1 MYRETE
7 LRSLYD
13 RLKAQYP
20 QYQLDFSGDCLTI
33 ARLRSRAVIN
43 CEGAKLYT
51 GETLYDQFT
60 SEEVNNPDDLYEL
73 IELFF
78 LELQRSGMESGNE
91 TYRSA
96 QKQAARG
103 TTRLMLSMSLFLTIC
118 LVSLL
123 ITRNRWWI
131 APILILPFVSFVPL
145 ALIHKRAFQ
154 THWVCPTCGEALPL
168 DKQSRFPKMEYV
180 FQCPCCGQILE
191 QPSELEP
198 VHPESTM
205 PKKQLEPSC
214 DLPKPGKKWPCLLAG
229 SITAALSLFLFP
241 LLFVSDEPLDPL
253 GVGIAAALLLLLIGL
268 GMVLIFCRH
277 RELEAIRQPIV
288 AVRER
293 NIVTVFGMILWL
305 LGFIM
310 MLLSVIVSGTPPFE
324 AVYTIVTASIGLPFM
339 VLGIWMLSAGRSRSL
354 LIFQDN
360 SVLYTSSFG
369 KQKMF
374 APGQITAVQLTASRS
389 IRLLDS
395 NGKKLVSVE
404 TNMKGIPRLAEW
416 IECLDLAAS
425 LTHAMEKQAEQEAK
439 AEGTVQWREE
449 YRTRWHA
456 HMKAVRAGKWLVLL
470 FFAAGTLAP
479 LPLALFADIKFRAA
493 MAIAAIAPIPF
504 LVFCIVFAPV
514 LLFDDPPK
522 NATPEWNTMHIKM
535 PLIPSMLLALLY
547 MGQVHYF
554 WEGWVLQEVDDSWF
568 SLVRI
573 LVIGVFLTVMLLVR
587 TPKRLRLGAG
597 FFMGLIG
604 FCTAFGFHYYINTAL
619 CGPARHYPAV
629 IADSH
634 AGDPDDEEDHC
645 TLTVIMDDGRKADLA
660 VLREIYEQAL
670 RGEPFDLCHWE
681 SPLGAAFLDIHAPK
695 EDDEE

>member
-1 MYRETE
+1 MYREAE
-7 LRSLYD
+7 LEALYN
-13 RLKAQYP
+13 RLKSQYP
-20 QYQLDFSGDCLTI
+20 QYQMEFSSDCLTI
-33 ARLRSRAVIN
+33 TRLHSKAVIN

-60 SEEVNNPDDLYEL
+60 SDEVSNPDDLYEL
-73 IELFF
+73 IELFL
-78 LELQRSGMESGNE
+78 LELQRSGMECGNE

-96 QKQAARG
+96 QKQAARFS
-103 TTRLMLSMSLFLTIC
+103 TRLMLSISLFLTVC

-123 ITRNRWWI
+123 ITGNRWWTV
-131 APILILPFVSFVPL
+131 PIFILPFASFVPL

-154 THWVCPTCGEALPL
+154 THWVCPACGQALPL
-168 DKQSRFPKMEYV
+168 DKKSRFPKMEYV
-180 FQCPCCGQILE
+180 FECPCCGQILE
-191 QPSELEP
+191 QTPEIEPFHSEN
-198 VHPESTM
+198 ST
-205 PKKQLEPSC
+205 PKNQLEPAH

-229 SITAALSLFLFP
+229 GITTALSLFLFP

-253 GVGIAAALLLLLIGL
+253 GVGVAATLLLGLIGL
-268 GMVLIFCRH
+268 GLVLIFCRH
-277 RELEAIRQPIV
+277 AELEIIRKPMV

-293 NIVTVFGMILWL
+293 TIVTILGMILWL

-310 MLLSVIVSGTPPFE
+310 MILSVIVSGTPPFE

-339 VLGIWMLSAGRSRSL
+339 ALGIWMLLAGRNRSL

-369 KQKMF
+369 KQKLF
-374 APGQITAVQLTASRS
+374 APGQIAAVQLTASRS

-395 NGKKLVSVE
+395 NGKKLASVE

-416 IECLDLAAS
+416 IECSDLAAS
-425 LTHAMEKQAEQEAK
+425 LTPAMEKQAKQEAK

-449 YRTRWHA
+449 YRTCWHA
-456 HMKAVRAGKWLVLL
+456 HMKAIRIGRWLVLL

-479 LPLALFADIKFRAA
+479 LPLALFAHIKFRAA

-504 LVFCIVFAPV
+504 LAFCIIFAPV
-514 LLFDDPPK
+514 LLFDDPPR
-522 NATPEWNTMHIKM
+522 NATPEWNAMHIKM
-535 PLIPSMLLALLY
+535 PLIPSLLLALLY
-547 MGQVHYF
+547 IGQMHYF
-554 WEGWVLQEVDDSWF
+554 WEGWVLQEVYDSWF
-568 SLVRI
+568 ILVRV
-573 LVIGVFLTVMLLVR
+573 LVISIFLTAMLLAR

-634 AGDPDDEEDHC
+634 AGDPDDEDDHC
-645 TLTVIMDDGRKADLA
+645 TLTVILDDGRKADLT
-660 VLREIYEQAL
+660 VQKEIYEQAL
-670 RGEPFDLCHWE
+670 NGKPFDVCHWE
-681 SPLGAAFLDIHAPK
+681 SPLGATFLDIHAPK
-695 EDDEE
+695 EDDEA